1 MQFMQLT
8 IQSCGQMIASL
19 SLLLMGMISVRV
31 LKESEMLR
39 LLL

>member
-8 IQSCGQMIASL
+8 IQSCGQMLASL
-19 SLLLMGMISVRV
+19 GLVLMGINYVTV